1 MLSLSAEQEMIVRSL
16 RDLAES
22 EFAEQACEWQGEMP
36 WENFRTLADNG
47 FLGMEISE
55 AYGGGG
61 MTEMEALLLLEVV
74 GRVCPDTAY
83 KLASHNMIPS
93 RAIDMFGSE
102 ALKAEYL
109 PGLTAGEEAVITAI
123 SEPEAGSDVAN
134 MHTTAEDRDGDV
146 VLNGE
151 KLWVSGV
158 PDARAAV
165 VWVKFDEGM
174 GSVVMDFDA
183 DGVEIGEHFTN
194 MMGYTQTQ
202 FFMHDVVVPEEH
214 VLVRGRDAFKKQ
226 LQSLNWERVFLAGMS
241 NAVALCAMDH
251 ALEYAGDR
259 EQFGQ
264 PIGDFQGI
272 EWKLADQAKAVEL
285 SRAYVHQLA
294 QRAHET
300 GDPPDRMAASIAKLH
315 SAEMIERVVSE
326 ALQIHGA
333 NGYQQGHPLEYL
345 YRFARARR
353 IAGGTDEIVKNQI
366 ASVLKDEGLPHL
378 A

>member
-1 MLSLSAEQEMIVRSL
+1 MLSLSAEQEMIVKSL

-22 EFAEQACEWQGEMP
+22 EFAEKACEWQGEMP

-55 AYGGGG
+55 EYGGGG

-83 KLASHNMIPS
+83 KLAGHNMIAS

-102 ALKAEYL
+102 PLKETYL
-109 PGLTAGEEAVITAI
+109 PPLTAGESSVVTAI
-123 SEPEAGSDVAN
+123 SEPEAGSDVAAMN
-134 MHTTAEDRDGDV
+134 TTVEERGGEL

-151 KLWVSGV
+151 KVWVSGFTEA
-158 PDARAAV
+158 DAAI

-174 GSVVMDFDA
+174 GSVVMDTDA
-183 DGVEIGEHFTN
+183 DGIEVTESFTN
-194 MMGYTQTQ
+194 MMGYPQSQ
-202 FFMHDVVVPEEH
+202 FFMHDVAIPEDH
-214 VLVRGRDAFKKQ
+214 VLVRGRDAFRKQ

-241 NAVALCAMDH
+241 NAVALCAMDK
-251 ALEYAGDR
+251 ALDYAGDR

-272 EWKLADQAKAVEL
+272 EWKLADQATELEL

-294 QRAHET
+294 QQAHET

-366 ASVLKDEGLPHL
+366 ASVLKEDGLPHL